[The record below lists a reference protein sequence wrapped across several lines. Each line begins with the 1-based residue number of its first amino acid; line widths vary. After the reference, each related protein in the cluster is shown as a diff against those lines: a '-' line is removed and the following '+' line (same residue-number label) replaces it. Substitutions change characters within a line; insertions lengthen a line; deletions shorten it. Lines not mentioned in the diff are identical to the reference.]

1 MTFLIRKFRTPLA
14 ASVLLFTTLACWS
27 FSAPINNGFDP
38 VFHTSTIWCGWGES
52 PGKCENFGDRD
63 TGYGGNV
70 PEELRGVQSS
80 DLSFHETA
88 SPSTRSLFYPI
99 MRGFVSNNPTLSVL
113 LMRLIQSLLASALF
127 GALIHF
133 SVQKMKTA
141 VLAAWTFTMIPIVI
155 STLPQTTPRSWAY
168 LSGMS
173 SWAFLMLALER
184 HEQKLN
190 SKVLWILYGF
200 SLFLAIASRWDA
212 TLFVVFSSALVLTI
226 HFLKNHKIQM
236 RMFAWILISA
246 TGLGLIARLFFPRLA
261 SYTSFDFS
269 STFSRGKTIFQII
282 HIPENIADGLG
293 LGVRLV
299 DIGPNLIGIIG
310 LSLFVFVLSRS
321 LFLVNRFQIFGV
333 VSIAFFMF
341 MAMFQISINWAEQI
355 GPSGVY
361 VVQLLT
367 VMLGLSIALSDNEQ
381 IWLHRISNQAVFIA
395 LLGISHALALFSRME
410 WAVRPNNPLNDTY
423 SNLSLNGGWWWN
435 SPIGPNIVFVIG
447 AIAFPAWLLISWSV
461 VSTTS
466 TEVSS

>member
-1 MTFLIRKFRTPLA
+1 MKVLA
-14 ASVLLFTTLACWS
+14 KKLRSPIVASVLLFATLACWS
-27 FSAPINNGFDP
+27 FSAPISNGFDP

-52 PGKCENFGDRD
+52 PGKCENFGERD
-63 TGYGGNV
+63 NGYGGNV

-88 SPSTRSLFYPI
+88 SPATRSLFYPI
-99 MRGFVSNNPTLSVL
+99 MRVFVSSNPTLSVL
-113 LMRLIQSLLASALF
+113 LMRLFQSLLVSALF
-127 GALIHF
+127 GALIQF
-133 SVQKMKTA
+133 GIQKMKTA
-141 VLAAWTFTMIPIVI
+141 VLAAWTFTMVPIVI

-184 HEQKLN
+184 HKQKLN
-190 SKVLWILYGF
+190 SKVLWTLYGF

-212 TLFVVFSSALVLTI
+212 TLFVVFSSALVLSV

-236 RMFAWILISA
+236 RTFAWVLISA

-261 SYTSFDFS
+261 SYTSFDFG

-299 DIGPNLIGIIG
+299 DIGPDLIGIIG
-310 LSLFVFVLSRS
+310 VSLFVFVLSRS
-321 LFLVNRFQIFGV
+321 LQLANRFQIYGV
-333 VSIAFFMF
+333 VTTALFMF

-367 VMLGLSIALSDNEQ
+367 VMLGLSIALGDNEQ
-381 IWLHRISNQAVFIA
+381 IWLHRISNQAVFIT

-410 WAVRPNNPLNDTY
+410 WAVRPDSELNDTY

-435 SPIGPNIVFVIG
+435 SPVGPNIVLILGVIT
-447 AIAFPAWLLISWSV
+447 FPAWLLVSWSV
-461 VSTTS
+461 VSKTS